1 MMEDVIKTI
10 SVKQFI
16 QDIRH
21 HQDTNDPRC
30 YYNILQKYFLLK
42 SGNGSNFLDKVI
54 GKKCT

>member
-1 MMEDVIKTI
+1 MVVSGFYRKCEQLK
-10 SVKQFI
+10 
-16 QDIRH
+16 DIRH